1 MTATAHLIRAWTQL
15 APKLVA
21 FLATGLTAS
30 GLIAALQVV
39 GVHISAELATIL
51 VGGIASV
58 AAYIQR
64 DRLLELAPGQLS
76 LKVLAFIVT
85 SASAT
90 TVVAIASE
98 LGVELGAYAPLIGA
112 LLTLVG
118 ALAGY
123 LKADS
128 PGSGALLDATPRP
141 LPL

>member
-1 MTATAHLIRAWTQL
+1 MTVTAHLIRAWTQL

-21 FLATGLTAS
+21 FLSTGLTAS
-30 GLIAALQVV
+30 GLIAALQLV
-39 GVHISAELATIL
+39 GIHISAELATIV

-98 LGVELGAYAPLIGA
+98 LGADLTAHAPLIGA
-112 LLTLVG
+112 ALTVIA

-123 LKADS
+123 FKADS
-128 PGSGALLDATPRP
+128 PGSGALPDATPRP

>member
-30 GLIAALQVV
+30 GLIWVLQLA
-39 GVHISAELATIL
+39 GITISAELAAIL

-76 LKVLAFIVT
+76 LKVLAFIAT

-98 LGVELGAYAPLIGA
+98 LGADLTAHAPLIAAA
-112 LLTLVG
+112 LTVIA

-128 PGSGALLDATPRP
+128 PGSGFVPDVKPPALSL
-141 LPL
+141 